1 MADNSGI
8 KLFEHNE
15 TAYISAIQML
25 TETGKAAVIHPT
37 GTGKSFIAFRL
48 CYDNA
53 DKKICWLSPGEYI
66 FKTQCE
72 NLAAA
77 GSAVPRNIAFFT
89 YAKLM
94 LMTDAE
100 LEEIKPDYI
109 ILDEFHR
116 CSAEM
121 WGQGVKRLFNL
132 YSDTPILGL
141 TATNIRY
148 LDNRRDMADG
158 LDKVFAKHMP
168 KSGGKYI
175 VFCASFDHMNEMADK
190 AKEWFAKVDTEPH
203 IYKAYS
209 NDPAAS
215 KAFSA
220 FKADV
225 SKHLK
230 LLYSIDMLNE
240 GINVDDIDGVIL
252 LRPTVSPI
260 IYKQQIG
267 RALSAGKKS
276 NPVIFDIVL
285 NIENLYSIGAVE
297 EEMQIATAY
306 YRSLGE
312 ESSIV
317 NDSFSIYDE
326 VKDCRE
332 LFSRLNDVLTV
343 SWQTMF
349 EQAKKYYSENGDLE
363 VPARFITNDGYSLGH
378 WIYNQRAVR
387 KGQQTGNLS
396 EEQIEK
402 LNSIGMRWDLYTDY
416 KYAYPAFENSEE
428 RINWIQ
434 KLEQSCYKVA
444 VLVHPKAYVAHTA
457 RLRKGVLIEPM
468 AVIKSNASIGIGSIV
483 SAGAMVGSN
492 TFVGDGCF
500 IAYNSAVSDNTL
512 VPAGTKIPAC
522 CRFRLDRELKTDDLF
537 FKGENIIGEYETR
550 PQPHTP
556 DEINGKVYSFEDGF

>member
-37 GTGKSFIAFRL
+37 GTGKSFIAFKL

-116 CSAEM
+116 CGAEM
-121 WGQGVKRLFNL
+121 WGQGVKRLLNL

-148 LDNRRDMADG
+148 LDNRRDMADE

-402 LNSIGMRWDLYTDY
+402 LNSIVMRWDLYTDY
-416 KYAYPAFENSEE
+416 SWEKNFNAAKDYYEKNGHLDVPSRFVTRDGLPLGAWLSSLRTWESSG
-428 RINWIQ
+428 I
-434 KLEQSCYKVA
+434 
-444 VLVHPKAYVAHTA
+444 HPKYLSAE
-457 RLRKGVLIEPM
+457 RKNSL
-468 AVIKSNASIGIGSIV
+468 KASV
-483 SAGAMVGSN
+483 
-492 TFVGDGCF
+492 
-500 IAYNSAVSDNTL
+500 
-512 VPAGTKIPAC
+512 
-522 CRFRLDRELKTDDLF
+522 
-537 FKGENIIGEYETR
+537 
-550 PQPHTP
+550 
-556 DEINGKVYSFEDGF
+556 

>member
-15 TAYISAIQML
+15 TVYISAIQML

-37 GTGKSFIAFRL
+37 GTGKSFIAFKL
-48 CYDNA
+48 CEDNA

-116 CSAEM
+116 CGAEM
-121 WGQGVKRLFNL
+121 WGQGVKRLLNL

-168 KSGGKYI
+168 KRDGKYI
-175 VFCASFDHMNEMADK
+175 FFCASFDHMNEMADK

-209 NDPAAS
+209 NDPATS

-225 SKHLK
+225 SNHLK

-240 GINVDDIDGVIL
+240 GIHVDDIDGVIL

-500 IAYNSAVSDNTL
+500 IGYNSAVSDNTL

-556 DEINGKVYSFEDGF
+556 DVINGKVYSFEDGF

>member
-15 TAYISAIQML
+15 AAYISAVRML
-25 TETGKAAVIHPT
+25 KETGKAAVIHPT
-37 GTGKSFIAFRL
+37 GTGKSFIAFKL

-53 DKKICWLSPGEYI
+53 NKKICWLSPGEYI

-72 NLAAA
+72 NLTAT
-77 GSAVPRNIAFFT
+77 GSAVPNNIAFFT

-94 LMTDAE
+94 LMSDAE

-116 CSAEM
+116 CGAEM
-121 WGQGVKRLFNL
+121 WGQGVNRLLNI
-132 YSDTPILGL
+132 YSDIPVLGL

-148 LDNRRDMADG
+148 LDNRRDMADELFNGNIASEMTLGEAIVRGILNPPKYVLSVFGYGNEFKKYEQKIRNAKSKAVRAEGEKYLDALKRALDKADG

-168 KSGGKYI
+168 KRDGKYI

-190 AKEWFAKVDTEPH
+190 AKEWFAKVDIKPH

-209 NDPAAS
+209 NDPATS

-240 GINVDDIDGVIL
+240 GIHVDDIDGVIL

-332 LFSRLNDVLTV
+332 LFGRLNDVLTV

-416 KYAYPAFENSEE
+416 S
-428 RINWIQ
+428 
-434 KLEQSCYKVA
+434 
-444 VLVHPKAYVAHTA
+444 
-457 RLRKGVLIEPM
+457 
-468 AVIKSNASIGIGSIV
+468 
-483 SAGAMVGSN
+483 
-492 TFVGDGCF
+492 
-500 IAYNSAVSDNTL
+500 
-512 VPAGTKIPAC
+512 
-522 CRFRLDRELKTDDLF
+522 
-537 FKGENIIGEYETR
+537 
-550 PQPHTP
+550 
-556 DEINGKVYSFEDGF
+556 